1 MDLVVSEMII
11 DSVSVS
17 MRAELQS
24 KTAAEAFEMLK
35 ERYC

>member
-1 MDLVVSEMII
+1 MDLAILEMII
-11 DSVSVS
+11 NSMPIL

-24 KTAAEAFEMLK
+24 KIAAEAFEMLK